1 MDELFT
7 TGVMLIKKNYQI
19 WFCLF
24 YFYQYYKDKQ
34 KKVNIK
40 SKKDKSTMIILILHG
55 LHHLHMCF
63 VWKI

>member
-40 SKKDKSTMIILILHG
+40 SKKIK
-55 LHHLHMCF
+55 
-63 VWKI
+63 VQ